1 MENLKEKTTKGLFW
15 GAMNSG
21 ATQLLNL
28 AIGILLGRLL
38 SPGDW
43 GLVGMLAIFSAIA
56 GNLQSSGFS
65 TAIVNMKQPRAK
77 DYNAV
82 FWFNILMS
90 MVLYALLFA
99 AAPLIAWFFNEPKLT
114 SLARLMFLSFL
125 ISSFGISTNA
135 YMTKNMMNREI
146 AIVNFVALVT
156 GGVVGVTLAAMGMEY
171 WSIAWQ
177 QIVNSA
183 VLVLGRFWFV
193 EWKPRLS
200 FDFEPIRRT
209 FRFSM
214 NILGTM
220 VINTLNANLLTFVF
234 GKIYGRNVT
243 GNFFQAY
250 KWDSMAFSTVCGML
264 DQVAQPVMVSV
275 RDENNT
281 QREVR
286 IFRKLTRFAA
296 FLAFPAM
303 FGLALVANEFI
314 IIALTD
320 KWADSIVPLQLL
332 CLSGAFMPLYSLYKN
347 LIISQGRSD
356 INLWLNIGQ
365 VVLQLLVIVAFR
377 RAGFIAMVAAWSAF
391 NILWLVVW
399 HYYARRLIGVRFR
412 DTLADICPFMLAALG
427 VMALTWF
434 CTLPIKNIYVLLPVR
449 IVLAAAL
456 YFGIMKV
463 AGAVILEECLAFIS
477 SKFKKQNK

>member
-65 TAIVNMKQPRAK
+65 TAIVNMKQPRAE

-90 MVLYALLFA
+90 MAIYALLFA

-114 SLARLMFLSFL
+114 SLGRLMFLSFL

-146 AIVNFVALVT
+146 TIVNFVALVT
-156 GGVVGVTLAAMGMEY
+156 SGTVAVVLAAKGLNY

-177 QIVNSA
+177 QIVNST
-183 VLVLGRFWFV
+183 VLVVGRFWFV
-193 EWKPRLS
+193 DWKPRWA
-200 FDFEPIRRT
+200 FDFSPIRRT

-220 VINTLNANLLTFVF
+220 IINTVNANLLTFVF
-234 GKIYGRNVT
+234 GKVYGRNVT

-250 KWDSMAFSTVCGML
+250 KWDSMAFSTVGGML
-264 DQVAQPVMVSV
+264 EQVAQPVMVSV
-275 RDENNT
+275 RDEGDA

-286 IFRKLTRFAA
+286 IFRKMTRFAA

-303 FGLALVANEFI
+303 FGLALVAHEFI

-320 KWADSIVPLQLL
+320 RWTDSVVPLQLL
-332 CLSGAFMPLYSLYKN
+332 CVSGAFMPLYALYKN

-356 INLWLNIGQ
+356 VNLWLNIGQ
-365 VVLQLLVIVAFR
+365 VVVQLVIVVAFH
-377 RAGFIAMVAAWSAF
+377 RAGFIAMVAAYSAF
-391 NILWLVVW
+391 NIVWLAAW
-399 HYYARRLIGVRFR
+399 HYHARRLIGVRFR
-412 DTLADICPFMLAALG
+412 DTLADVAPFLLAALG
-427 VMALTWF
+427 VMALTWL
-434 CTLPIKNIYVLLPVR
+434 CTRSIANIYVLLPLRV
-449 IVLAAAL
+449 VVAAL
-456 YFGIMKV
+456 LYFAIMK
-463 AGAVILEECLAFIS
+463 AAHAVILEECLAFVLG
-477 SKFKKQNK
+477 KFKKQK